1 MPALQALPEFFAGAG
16 VHAKITTCVH
26 GVTLFRR
33 SGLERERILPKI
45 RIPNQNKTLKNRVKK
60 TFAASLYSVSF
71 AASSNVVTYKYYL
84 ATTLFGISNRIQT
97 LGISNKTGLQTV
109 YCGKQAADGTMPQ
122 ALTTVQRDGVWATSM
137 ENDAGHNEAVELNVQ
152 EEHVSVASVV
162 A

>member
-1 MPALQALPEFFAGAG
+1 M
-16 VHAKITTCVH
+16 
-26 GVTLFRR
+26 
-33 SGLERERILPKI
+33 
-45 RIPNQNKTLKNRVKK
+45 
-60 TFAASLYSVSF
+60 
-71 AASSNVVTYKYYL
+71 
-84 ATTLFGISNRIQT
+84 ATTLFGISNRILT

-109 YCGKQAADGTMPQ
+109 YCGKQADDGTMPQ